1 MTDDQIDQ
9 IVDMGMEYT
18 RGATFNESYTRWVP
32 FDEYGQSLWS
42 QSVQFNYSGDRFR
55 YDSNGNYISG
65 NQGNYQL
72 TPEQVKAYLKDS
84 SLQLKDGNWGNDF
97 TTYNWNSTSG
107 DLGIYLALSKARTEE
122 DVATYM
128 DALTTTD
135 DGIDTFKGIIDSFF
149 AQGQTVFTELVT
161 AALEFTLDKFETFVE
176 RTIDIEREEIS
187 LDANIKG
194 LPVSTINTVTVGEDS
209 YDLYTTQGIEWLMSE
224 WGRFNLGV
232 QENGDFSFAIV
243 GGPDAARFRIDS
255 TGNISFADTRPVKTS
270 EGAEISDAFSDALSQ
285 AGTNSGGISS
295 SIEYDDANKDGD
307 YYITVAITE
316 GDFTQEYDI
325 VLKFPQWGLWR

>member
-1 MTDDQIDQ
+1 MGEWAVLIADVLDSDRPSPFDGKVHFGPDGAVTDNVGKYFAERISAMARHIEVIFGKPLSSMTDDQIDQ

-18 RGATFNESYTRWVP
+18 RGATFNDSNTRWIP

-42 QSVQFNYSGDRFR
+42 QSVNFNYSGERFR
-55 YDSNGNYISG
+55 YDSNGNYIQG
-65 NQGNYQL
+65 NSGNYQL
-72 TPEQVKAYLKDS
+72 TPDQIKEYLKDS
-84 SLQLKDGNWGNDF
+84 TLQLKTGNWGNDF
-97 TTYNWNSTSG
+97 TTYNWQSTQG
-107 DLGIYLALSKARTEE
+107 DLGIYLALSKARTED
-122 DVATYM
+122 DVTEYM
-128 DALTTTD
+128 NALTTTE

-149 AQGQTVFTELVT
+149 EQGTTVFTELVT

-176 RTIDIEREEIS
+176 RTIDIDREEIS

-209 YDLYTTQGIEWLMSE
+209 YDLYTTQGIEWLMSS

-255 TGNISFADTRPVKTS
+255 SGSISFADTRPVKTS
-270 EGAEISDAFSDALSQ
+270 EGA
-285 AGTNSGGISS
+285 
-295 SIEYDDANKDGD
+295 
-307 YYITVAITE
+307 
-316 GDFTQEYDI
+316 
-325 VLKFPQWGLWR
+325 